1 MVGDIRTDWRRQEL
15 PLTRLTRS
23 TVAGIFALGAV
34 FTLAAAPA
42 YADATGDVRAAV
54 MKVVGLSSY
63 EMSFGTGSRRGT
75 MDFAKP
81 GNGHVRTA
89 TGEMIVIGSDFYV
102 KRGNSGWMKL
112 PASASVTA
120 MRTFDNMGSL
130 GRRPS
135 NATATDLGMKSVDG
149 ESLHAY
155 RVKDSDGHEA
165 TVYVGRDGFVHRVAD
180 GNGTGGVRLSK
191 FNAAPP
197 IHAPM

>member
-1 MVGDIRTDWRRQEL
+1 M
-15 PLTRLTRS
+15 
-23 TVAGIFALGAV
+23 FALGAV
-34 FTLAAAPA
+34 FTLAAPA

-54 MKVVGLSSY
+54 LKVVGLSSY
-63 EMSFGTGSRRGT
+63 EMSFGTGSRSGT

-81 GNGHVRTA
+81 GNWHVRTA

-112 PASASVTA
+112 PASASANA
-120 MRTFDNMGSL
+120 MRTLFDNMGSL